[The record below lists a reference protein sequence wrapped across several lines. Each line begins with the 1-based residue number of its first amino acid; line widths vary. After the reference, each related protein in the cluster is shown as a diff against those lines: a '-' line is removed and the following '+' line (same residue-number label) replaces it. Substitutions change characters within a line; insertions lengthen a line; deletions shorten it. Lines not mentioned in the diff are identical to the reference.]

1 MCHHFFLLIYEVSF
15 HLMKSYFCYLILK
28 TTCSVTTA
36 YGNVLNKLDVS
47 MTHAVIRNTQSLY
60 HAQSFV
66 LFTLNF
72 KTALYHLTSNLFTLR
87 TKKNYKL
94 RVVFRSLQFLPCIY
108 SFTVRKPLTSN
119 DVNNSFDK
127 IISNYRY
134 SIFSGA
140 VCCPKYSH
148 YHAHKRKFLLKSSN
162 VEQ

>member
-1 MCHHFFLLIYEVSF
+1 M
-15 HLMKSYFCYLILK
+15 
-28 TTCSVTTA
+28 
-36 YGNVLNKLDVS
+36 
-47 MTHAVIRNTQSLY
+47 
-60 HAQSFV
+60 

-162 VEQ
+162 VEQWNRKCISFPICYNNLTTLSIPSILPSSIRSLSREHLKKASF